1 MAKLALKAAL
11 YVAGLVLVAGL
22 GLAIAWW
29 AGMFEEKIEPGQTE
43 VVAGPPGPLEDYVV
57 DQVHAVEQAY
67 YAEAVGTLKAA
78 SRTQISARVMAEI
91 KDIEV
96 RAGDFVEKDDV
107 LIELDRA
114 ALERRHS
121 QAEAERA
128 AANAAVVQ
136 AKADFERAEA
146 LRKESSSAIS
156 RQQLDQY
163 SYQYEAAQA
172 KLSGAEEAL
181 AEASVLLSYTTI
193 KAPKSGT
200 IVERL
205 AEPGSVAQP
214 GVPLLEIYDPTSL
227 RLEVPV
233 MENLAI
239 KLKEGDELAVKIDA
253 LDEEFV
259 ATVDEIVPQAEA
271 ASRSFMV
278 KVKLPPSADL
288 FEGMYGRLMIPA
300 GQRLHLCLNAEAIER
315 IGQLE
320 FVYVV
325 DANGKNPERRYIKTG
340 RFGRPGRV
348 EVLSGLKANE
358 NVLVRARSAVNGT
371 QPPDAQG

>member
-1 MAKLALKAAL
+1 MAKLAWKAAL
-11 YVAGLVLVAGL
+11 YVAGLILVAGL
-22 GLAIAWW
+22 GLAIAFW

-43 VVAGPPGPLEDYVV
+43 VAVWPPGPLEDYVV

-91 KDIEV
+91 NDIKV
-96 RAGDFVEKDDV
+96 RAGDFVEKDEV

-114 ALERRHS
+114 ALERRQS
-121 QAEAERA
+121 QAEAELD

-136 AKADFERAEA
+136 AKADFERADA
-146 LRKESSSAIS
+146 LRKESPTAIS
-156 RQQLDQY
+156 RQQIDQY
-163 SYQYEAAQA
+163 SYQYKSAEAKQ
-172 KLSGAEEAL
+172 SGAEEAL
-181 AEASVLLSYTTI
+181 AEARVLLSYTTI

-200 IVERL
+200 IVERF

-214 GVPLLEIYDPTSL
+214 GVPLLELYDPTSL

-239 KLKEGDELAVKIDA
+239 KLKEGEELTVKIDA
-253 LDEEFV
+253 LDEQFV

-278 KVKLPPSADL
+278 KVKLPPSAEL

-300 GQRLHLCLNAEAIER
+300 GQRLHLCLNADAVET

-325 DANGKNPERRYIKTG
+325 DADGKNPERRYIKTG

-348 EVLSGLKANE
+348 EVLSGLEANE
-358 NVLVRARSAVNGT
+358 NVLVRAASAGNEL
-371 QPPDAQG
+371 QPSDAQG